1 MRSIHLLISVV
12 VVSALA
18 ATALAQPAPPP
29 PGGGGTT
36 TGADAWPQAISDRPY
51 TLNAG
56 MLEIHGSMPIFGLQ
70 GGDNFVLLGGGVSY
84 GVSNE
89 LEIGGDY
96 AFQAS
101 PSTDAAGVFAGHLS
115 YRLVHNQQMSAAL
128 GVAALYSHGA
138 DGVLLGGGLS
148 LRYRLTPQLS
158 IFTDSNVCGQCLHV
172 AGPVMGQAFL
182 AIPTGSGGGDSIFGF
197 TAPVGVGLQVSPQV
211 YLFGSTVLAAFILS
225 PQSEHAFIFSD
236 FFVVS
241 GGGWLTV
248 SNKLEL
254 GAQITDDV
262 EHAGD
267 NYFVE
272 LMGRVFL

>member
-1 MRSIHLLISVV
+1 MRSIQLL
-12 VVSALA
+12 VSLVAVSLA
-18 ATALAQPAPPP
+18 APALAQPAPAPS
-29 PGGGGTT
+29 
-36 TGADAWPQAISDRPY
+36 GADAWPQAISDRPY

-56 MLEIHGSMPIFGLQ
+56 MLEIHGAMPIFGVQ
-70 GGDNFVLLGGGVSY
+70 GGSNNVLLGGGVSY

-101 PSTDAAGVFAGHLS
+101 PSTDAAGVFAGHLL
-115 YRLVHNQQMSAAL
+115 YRITHNSKMSAAL
-128 GVAALYSHGA
+128 GLSALYSHDVNA
-138 DGVLLGGGLS
+138 MLFSGGLD
-148 LRYRLTPQLS
+148 LRLRLTPQLS
-158 IFTDSNVCGQCLHV
+158 IFTDTNACGQCLHV
-172 AGPVMGQAFL
+172 AGPVLGQGFL
-182 AIPTGSGGGDSIFGF
+182 AVPTGSGGGDSIFGF
-197 TAPVGVGLQVSPQV
+197 TVPAGVGLQVSPEI
-211 YLFGSTVLAAFILS
+211 YLFGSTVIAGFILS
-225 PQSEHAFIFSD
+225 PQSEHAIIFSD

-272 LMGRVFL
+272 LMARVFL